1 MDLTKLFKVI
11 EFTWPFIKEIV
22 LDKDAPKADRRKK
35 GIVFTLLTTL
45 VLFGAGAWGTVQT
58 YVQPFLPPSQTSA
71 PSQYDRTRWV
81 RFLEDQMTE
90 KAAEVIELQVQLEAT
105 SMQLKTERN
114 RVEDLAQ
121 RLEVLES
128 KLTEDTQSPIVPLV
142 DPPPTSGMD
151 LFDQLNALRT
161 NS

>member
-71 PSQYDRTRWV
+71 PSIRPHPLGSVFRRPDDRKSCRG
-81 RFLEDQMTE
+81 D
-90 KAAEVIELQVQLEAT
+90 
-105 SMQLKTERN
+105 
-114 RVEDLAQ
+114 
-121 RLEVLES
+121 
-128 KLTEDTQSPIVPLV
+128 
-142 DPPPTSGMD
+142 
-151 LFDQLNALRT
+151 
-161 NS
+161 

>member
-1 MDLTKLFKVI
+1 
-11 EFTWPFIKEIV
+11 
-22 LDKDAPKADRRKK
+22 
-35 GIVFTLLTTL
+35 
-45 VLFGAGAWGTVQT
+45 
-58 YVQPFLPPSQTSA
+58 
-71 PSQYDRTRWV
+71 
-81 RFLEDQMTE
+81 
-90 KAAEVIELQVQLEAT
+90 
-105 SMQLKTERN
+105 MQLKTERN